1 MHDRSPHKR
10 PTRRTLLAGTGVAL
24 TALAGCLEGDNSSDD
39 YETNT
44 TSEDDEECTLETRT
58 ETERLLDDE
67 EILEGGDEVS
77 QKFTVEDSDTVRVDV
92 SASDDQE
99 IRLEVVA
106 PDGETVSSDE
116 GRELEVE
123 RTFEEEGDGTVRLT
137 NLGKRTESETDV
149 LADDRI
155 DVPAGSTLAPQ
166 FELEAGDTLEYRVRK
181 VDGARPTLTLETDDG
196 EVLRDHAVAEVIDDA
211 YTVEEDG
218 RYYIYV
224 ENTAFSTTGVW
235 DYTFKQVTEVS
246 VPTTVSLT
254 VEREYETDVEVC
266 E

>member
-1 MHDRSPHKR
+1 MHDRSPHGR
-10 PTRRTLLAGTGVAL
+10 GPTRRTLLAGTGVAL
-24 TALAGCLEGDNSSDD
+24 TALAGCLEGDDSSDD
-39 YETNT
+39 HETNT
-44 TSEDDEECTLETRT
+44 SDDDECELETRT
-58 ETERLLDDE
+58 ETERLLDDQE
-67 EILEGGDEVS
+67 VLEGGDEVS
-77 QKFTVEDSDTVRVDV
+77 WEFTVEGGDTVHVDV

-123 RTFEEEGDGTVRLT
+123 RTFEEGGDGTVRLT
-137 NLGKRTESETDV
+137 NLGKRTEPETDV
-149 LADDRI
+149 LADDRMS
-155 DVPAGSTLAPQ
+155 VPAGKMLAPQ
-166 FELEAGDTLEYRVRK
+166 FELGAGDTLEYRVRK
-181 VDGARPTLTLETDDG
+181 VDGARPTLRLETADG
-196 EVLRDHAVAEVIDDA
+196 GVLRDHAVAEVIDDA
-211 YTVEEDG
+211 YTVEESG
-218 RYYIYV
+218 RYYVYV

-235 DYTFKQVTEVS
+235 DYTFKQVTEVP